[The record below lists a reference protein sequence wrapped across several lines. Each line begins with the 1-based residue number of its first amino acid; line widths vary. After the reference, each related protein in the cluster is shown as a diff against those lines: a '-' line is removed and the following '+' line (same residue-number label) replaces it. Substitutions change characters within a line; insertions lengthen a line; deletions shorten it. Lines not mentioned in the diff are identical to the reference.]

1 MATADSRSRAIGAK
15 RTKKKAAQK
24 KAAQG
29 VRKTLSSDRL
39 SDLKR
44 TGVTAGKP
52 SGTMAQRA
60 KQNAG
65 VADGTIRLGARGK
78 TYNVYD
84 AKTATW
90 KRGVVATKTKKTS
103 GEPPNR
109 SQKAAKDSTES
120 KNMRMGYQYGTKYG
134 KPANPYSNQGASVT
148 RLSAGQPKAIRP
160 SGSPVPGSSRNNP
173 RSKRSR

>member
-1 MATADSRSRAIGAK
+1 MATADGAK
-15 RTKKKAAQK
+15 KTKKKAAQK
-24 KAAQG
+24 KAAQSP
-29 VRKTLSSDRL
+29 RKTMSSDRL

-90 KRGVVATKTKKTS
+90 KRGVVSTTKKTS

-148 RLSAGQPKAIRP
+148 KLNAGQPKAIRP

-173 RSKRSR
+173 RSRNR